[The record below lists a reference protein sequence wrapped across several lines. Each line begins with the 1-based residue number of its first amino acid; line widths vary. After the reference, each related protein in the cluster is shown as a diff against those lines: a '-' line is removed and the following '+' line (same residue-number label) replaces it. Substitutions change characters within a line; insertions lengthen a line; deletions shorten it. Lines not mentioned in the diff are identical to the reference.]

1 MLTGVSGAALLT
13 PFFLIV
19 FPLLGL
25 PKLTPAEA
33 IATALFL
40 EIFGFTSGTVG
51 YVRRRMIDYK
61 TALPLVAVA
70 IPFGVLGSIFSQ
82 NIDGTLLKGIYGGC
96 MFPLAAYLYIT
107 SRQMNLHSPGVGAMA
122 AQPEEASD
130 LAAPGEDKRVIISN
144 DGLVYRYRVMKSR
157 LGALITAVGA
167 TSTGLISSGLG
178 EVQLSQLSRRFR
190 LPLPIAAATSVF
202 IVTITVYGA
211 TGAHIFQLIERG
223 GVNAVPWDVIAWA
236 LPGAIIGG
244 QVGARLQGHLPTRFL
259 EYLILAIFLTVG
271 VVLVLNAT
279 ALQSLLD

>member
-1 MLTGVSGAALLT
+1 MTGVSGAALLT
-13 PFFLIV
+13 PFFLIA

-40 EIFGFTSGTVG
+40 EVFGFTSGAVG

-96 MFPLAAYLYIT
+96 MLPLTAYLYFT
-107 SRQMNLHSPGVGAMA
+107 SRQAHLPNPGVGALA
-122 AQPEEASD
+122 AQPEETS
-130 LAAPGEDKRVIISN
+130 LAAQTAGEERAIVSN
-144 DGLVYRYRVMKSR
+144 DGLAYRYTVAKSR
-157 LGALITAVGA
+157 LGALITALGA
-167 TSTGLISSGLG
+167 TSTGLTSAGLG
-178 EVQLSQLSRRFR
+178 EVQLSQLSRRYR

-202 IVTITVYGA
+202 IVAVTVYGA

-223 GVNAVPWDVIAWA
+223 GVDAVPWRVIGWA
-236 LPGAIIGG
+236 LPGAILGG
-244 QVGARLQGHLPTRFL
+244 QLGSRLQGHLPTVLL
-259 EYLILAIFLTVG
+259 ERLILAIFLAVG
-271 VVLVLNAT
+271 IILLLNAT
-279 ALQSLLD
+279 ILQSLLD